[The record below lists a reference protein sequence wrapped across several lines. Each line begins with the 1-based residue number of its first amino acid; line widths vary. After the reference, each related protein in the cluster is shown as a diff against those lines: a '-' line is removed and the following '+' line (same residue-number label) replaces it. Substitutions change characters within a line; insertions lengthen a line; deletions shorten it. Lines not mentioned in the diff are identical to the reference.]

1 MNYSVYDC
9 FNMSVF
15 FLKKKKMLDE
25 LKAARG
31 RACIAKMIPTCIYLK
46 RKVLSAFTQ
55 VKIS

>member
-15 FLKKKKMLDE
+15 FLKKMLDE

-46 RKVLSAFTQ
+46 RKVLNVFTQ